1 MKNFDK
7 TEKND
12 EVLIR
17 LGRKL
22 FDFWENKKNRGLR
35 FSAHRDPS
43 LKYKC
48 FLRTKIFLVV
58 FCTYKVSFWAFRQR
72 IMRFHEG
79 WINVTNSL
87 F

>member
-22 FDFWENKKNRGLR
+22 FDFLGEQKKSR
-35 FSAHRDPS
+35 FALLSAPRS
-43 LKYKC
+43 
-48 FLRTKIFLVV
+48 IF
-58 FCTYKVSFWAFRQR
+58 KV
-72 IMRFHEG
+72 
-79 WINVTNSL
+79 
-87 F
+87 

>member
-22 FDFWENKKNRGLR
+22 FDFGENKKIAVCA
-35 FSAHRDPS
+35 SQ
-43 LKYKC
+43 
-48 FLRTKIFLVV
+48 RTAIHL
-58 FCTYKVSFWAFRQR
+58 
-72 IMRFHEG
+72 
-79 WINVTNSL
+79 
-87 F
+87 